1 MVFIAIFKTIVGL
14 VGSFALAYYSLL
26 VLRGKDQILS
36 FRIPYFRYIG
46 SAFLVDLI
54 VWFIRYMNDGL
65 ATQQLAEPI
74 VSEVFLFLWIWV
86 VLSLSYY
93 ALLNEKNK
101 RFWLLWITFVLGT
114 SLDFVQFIGILHP
127 GIPDEWPI
135 LFFSLS
141 KA

>member
-14 VGSFALAYYSLL
+14 VGSFALAYFSLL

-36 FRIPYFRYIG
+36 FKIPYFRYIG

-114 SLDFVQFIGILHP
+114 SLDFVQFVEI
-127 GIPDEWPI
+127 
-135 LFFSLS
+135 FSTQ
-141 KA
+141 